1 MADTVFLSNPPL
13 LIALAAIL
21 CLWIFSAKKRS
32 GILSV
37 ISCLLLTAIMIVGVL
52 NGADYEELVTI
63 LLAFTLPGVIVY
75 GKRGEGKG

>member
-1 MADTVFLSNPPL
+1 MADTVILSNPPL
-13 LIALAAIL
+13 LIALCAVL

-32 GILSV
+32 GILSA
-37 ISCLLLTAIMIVGVL
+37 ISYLCLTAIMIVGVL

-75 GKRGEGKG
+75 GKRGEDKG